1 MINRMGYA
9 CINTSIEK
17 NFKDCRLASVY
28 KNGISFLKEI
38 ILHNL
43 NLTKETLL
51 WNIDRN
57 ILMYRASS
65 KLIPFSTHNEVL
77 RDFEFR
83 WYMDEDILKILDEIK
98 SLVLENNIILQMGR
112 CLSGYM
118 IHIADTQDGD
128 VFSTV
133 GYQGL
138 VESVI

>member
-83 WYMDEDILKILDEIK
+83 WYMDEDVLKILDEIK
-98 SLVLENNIILQMGR
+98 ILVLENNIR
-112 CLSGYM
+112 LSM
-118 IHIADTQDGD
+118 HPDQ
-128 VFSTV
+128 FTV
-133 GYQGL
+133 L
-138 VESVI
+138 NSIKKDIIKKSII